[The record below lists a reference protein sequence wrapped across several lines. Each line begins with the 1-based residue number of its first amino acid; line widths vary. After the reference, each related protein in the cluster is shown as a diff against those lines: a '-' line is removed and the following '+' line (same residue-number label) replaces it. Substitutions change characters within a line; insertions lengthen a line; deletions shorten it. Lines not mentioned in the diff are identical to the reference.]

1 MSNIDKVKELIDGG
15 EFEAANLPVFLGALE
30 ELAKDSEDLQDELE
44 DTDDVKIQ
52 FDVLDT
58 IKAWI
63 KIEDHVLTAGEG
75 EVDDPDVTLQMDEAT
90 GRGMFTGETDAASA
104 YMQGDLKI
112 IGEMAK
118 AMKLRAL
125 IEIVAEELDIEFE

>member
-1 MSNIDKVKELIDGG
+1 MGNIDKVKELIDGG
-15 EFEAANLPVFLGALE
+15 EFEASNLPVFLGALE
-30 ELAKDSEDLQDELE
+30 ELSKDSEDLQDELE

-52 FDVLDT
+52 FDVIDT

-63 KIEDHVLTAGEG
+63 KIEDHALTAGEG

>member
-1 MSNIDKVKELIDGG
+1 M
-15 EFEAANLPVFLGALE
+15 GALQ
-30 ELAKDSEDLQDELE
+30 ELAETSEDLQDELE

-52 FDVLDT
+52 FDVIDT

-63 KIEDHVLTAGEG
+63 KIEDHKLTAGEG
-75 EVDDPDVTLQMDEAT
+75 EIDDPDVTLQMTEET
-90 GRGMFTGETDAASA
+90 GKGMFTGETDAASA

-125 IEIVAEELDIEFE
+125 IEIVAEELDLELE

>member
-1 MSNIDKVKELIDGG
+1 MTNIEKVKKLIGDGQ
-15 EFEAANLPVFLGALE
+15 FNASDLPVFLGALQ
-30 ELAKDSEDLQDELE
+30 ELSGTSEDLQDELE

-52 FDVLDT
+52 FDVIDT
-58 IKAWI
+58 VKAWI
-63 KIEDHVLTAGEG
+63 KVEDHKLTAGTG
-75 EVDDPDVTLQMDEAT
+75 EVDDPDVTLQMTEDT

>member
-1 MSNIDKVKELIDGG
+1 MGKIEEVKELIDKGD
-15 EFEAANLPVFLGALE
+15 FEASNLPIFLGALQ
-30 ELAKDSEDLQDELE
+30 ELAGTSEDLQDELE

-52 FDVLDT
+52 FDVIDT

-63 KIEDHVLTAGEG
+63 KVEDNKLTAGEG
-75 EVDDPDVTLQMDEAT
+75 EIDDPDVTLQMSEEV
-90 GRGMFTGETDAASA
+90 GKGMFTGETDAASA

-125 IEIVAEELDIEFE
+125 IEIVAEELDLDMD

>member
-1 MSNIDKVKELIDGG
+1 MGNIEDVKKLIDDGA
-15 EFEAANLPVFLGALE
+15 FEAENLPVFLGALQ
-30 ELAKDSEDLQDELE
+30 ELAGDSEDLEDELE
-44 DTDDVKIQ
+44 DTEDVKIQ
-52 FDVLDT
+52 FDVIDT

-63 KIEDHVLTAGEG
+63 KIEDHKLTAGEG

-112 IGEMAK
+112 VGEMAK

>member
-1 MSNIDKVKELIDGG
+1 MGKIDEVKKLIEDGA
-15 EFEAANLPVFLGALE
+15 FEAANLPVFLGALE
-30 ELAKDSEDLQDELE
+30 ELASTSEDLQDELE

-52 FDVLDT
+52 FSVPDIVS
-58 IKAWI
+58 AWI
-63 KIEDHVLTAGEG
+63 KVEDHKLTTGIG
-75 EVDDPDVTLQMDEAT
+75 NVDDPDVTLEMSEETAK
-90 GRGMFTGETDAASA
+90 GMFTGETDAASA

-125 IEIVAEELDIEFE
+125 IEIVAEELDIDFE

>member
-1 MSNIDKVKELIDGG
+1 VRIFRTNWRIYISLNIADI
-15 EFEAANLPVFLGALE
+15 P
-30 ELAKDSEDLQDELE
+30 Q
-44 DTDDVKIQ
+44 TDDVKIQ
-52 FDVLDT
+52 FDVTDSV
-58 IKAWI
+58 KAWI
-63 KIEDHVLTAGEG
+63 KVEDHKLTTGMGEI
-75 EVDDPDVTLQMDEAT
+75 DDPDVTLQMNEETAK
-90 GRGMFTGETDAASA
+90 GMFTGETDAASA

>member
-1 MSNIDKVKELIDGG
+1 MGKVDEVKKLIEEGN
-15 EFEAANLPVFLGALE
+15 FEAKSLPIFLGALE
-30 ELAKDSEDLQDELE
+30 ELAASSEDLQDELE
-44 DTDDVKIQ
+44 DSDDVKIQ
-52 FDVLDT
+52 FDAGES

-63 KIEDHVLTAGEG
+63 KIEDHKLTTGEG
-75 EVDDPDVTLQMDEAT
+75 EIDDPDVTLQMNEETAK
-90 GRGMFTGETDAASA
+90 GMFTGETDAASA

-125 IEIVAEELDIEFE
+125 IEIVAEELDLEFE

>member
-1 MSNIDKVKELIDGG
+1 MGNIDEVKKLIDDGA
-15 EFEAANLPVFLGALE
+15 FEAENLPVFLGALQ
-30 ELAKDSEDLQDELE
+30 ELAGESEDLQDELE
-44 DTDDVKIQ
+44 DTEDVKIQ
-52 FDVLDT
+52 FDVKDT

-63 KIEDHVLTAGEG
+63 KIEDHELTAGEG

-112 IGEMAK
+112 VGEMAK